1 MLVYGRCTQ
10 KFILCDGAIKFYLSH
25 GGAFPA
31 SYAARM
37 DHVYGARIDGR
48 QKIYK
53 KPSTY
58 LEKFYFDTLVFSVD
72 QLEFLIKKYG
82 ADHVAIGTDYPA
94 DMAEHDQ
101 SNMYTKLKV

>member
-1 MLVYGRCTQ
+1 MVGHFQLAMRAVW
-10 KFILCDGAIKFYLSH
+10 II
-25 GGAFPA
+25 
-31 SYAARM
+31 
-37 DHVYGARIDGR
+37 YGARIDGR

-94 DMAEHDQ
+94 DMAEHDPVEHVYQ
-101 SNMYTKLKV
+101 VESITEEEREKNLWIECLKAT